1 MRLELHDAA
10 LAPGPAEDDASAVG
24 DRQRSGLTGGLRKA
38 LGSLSSATMKARA
51 AEVPDPGAMH
61 GGRAAW

>member
-10 LAPGPAEDDASAVG
+10 LAPGPAEDNTSAVG

-38 LGSLSSATMKARA
+38 LGSLSSATMMVR
-51 AEVPDPGAMH
+51 P
-61 GGRAAW
+61 